1 MTSEDLLERC
11 RRAVANGRRHGA
23 NAVEVFGQ
31 TVESVNATVEKHDLQ
46 ISKSQIE
53 TSFGVRAFVSKRVG
67 FASTNAPS
75 RIDAIC
81 QEAITLAAA
90 SPEDPHNVL
99 PKSVETEPIDGLY
112 DPAAASF
119 EATDAVHRTAEILD
133 RVEAIDRRV
142 IVNDAW
148 FEAQRA
154 EIAVANSEGL
164 AVRELGSLFTYG
176 LVATARD
183 RERVSSFD
191 VQSDAS
197 RTVAGI
203 DLERPIARACENA
216 LASLGAAVGESFRGT
231 VLLAPRAVAD
241 LVVGPV
247 LFQLNARNVLR
258 GRSRWKDFIGRAVAA
273 TALSVVDDGRKPGGV
288 ATSAFDREGVPHRK
302 AALLEDGVAASL
314 LHNTYTAGALGES
327 NTGHAAGSARS
338 VPAIGPTNLS
348 ILPGEPSVE
357 DLIGEVQRGLL
368 VRRFSGNTDP
378 VSGDFSGAAKSAWLI
393 RNGKLD
399 RPVSGTMIAGNLFEI
414 LKHLSGVSA
423 VSEPIFSYTLPTLRL
438 ERVSV
443 TT

>member
-203 DLERPIARACENA
+203 SAEPFFLRPEPSPI
-216 LASLGAAVGESFRGT
+216 
-231 VLLAPRAVAD
+231 
-241 LVVGPV
+241 
-247 LFQLNARNVLR
+247 
-258 GRSRWKDFIGRAVAA
+258 
-273 TALSVVDDGRKPGGV
+273 LS
-288 ATSAFDREGVPHRK
+288 
-302 AALLEDGVAASL
+302 
-314 LHNTYTAGALGES
+314 
-327 NTGHAAGSARS
+327 SARS
-338 VPAIGPTNLS
+338 SSSSTPGTCFGVGADGRTSLDGRSPRRLYRWSTTGGSPAASRPRPSTGRASLTGRPRCSRTAWPPRCFTTRTPPVHWGS
-348 ILPGEPSVE
+348 RTPGMR
-357 DLIGEVQRGLL
+357 Q
-368 VRRFSGNTDP
+368 
-378 VSGDFSGAAKSAWLI
+378 
-393 RNGKLD
+393 D
-399 RPVSGTMIAGNLFEI
+399 RPARSRRSDRRISRSFQESPRSKT
-414 LKHLSGVSA
+414 
-423 VSEPIFSYTLPTLRL
+423 
-438 ERVSV
+438 
-443 TT
+443 